1 MKKKFISSLLATFMV
16 FSLTSGVYAT
26 NTNNQPNIY
35 GKSAI
40 TLDMDTGEIIYAK
53 SPDDKMYP
61 ASTTKLITSLLLAEN
76 KNKDDNLIY
85 TKAAK
90 EQPEYS
96 LNKNL
101 HAISIGETMKAY
113 DAMDGLLLYSGND
126 VAYLIG
132 DNIGGNVEGFAK
144 LMNEKAKSLNLK
156 NSHFVN
162 PNGLHNKD
170 HYTTSYDL
178 SILGRAAYKNPWVS
192 ETMAK
197 KNSSISTSS
206 GTTFLI
212 ENRNKL
218 VGSKGCVGG
227 KTGYTAAAGRCLVAI
242 FDRDGRKILGV
253 VLNSLYDA
261 KDSFVFN
268 DMEKIIDWS
277 YTAEKNI
284 LHSKDSV
291 VATKNVSYKP
301 LLFMGPVKNINVPLS
316 VKEDVAYYNNVIN
329 KNELKESLSL
339 NTENPWKLTKSKNIG
354 KLTIKEREAKKEYK
368 LYSNLSKGT
377 IFKENILL
385 YLATLAIIILLF
397 IFIIFIIRFVNK
409 KNRRDKRNKRNKY
422 I

>member
-1 MKKKFISSLLATFMV
+1 MKKKFISSLLAVFMI
-16 FSLTSGVYAT
+16 FSTTSGVHAA
-26 NTNNQPNIY
+26 NANNQPNIY

-76 KNKDDNLIY
+76 KSKDDNLTY

-101 HAISIGETMKAY
+101 HSIDVGETMKAS

-132 DNIGGNVEGFAK
+132 DNIGGNREGFAK
-144 LMNEKAKSLNLK
+144 LMNKKAKSLNLK
-156 NSHFVN
+156 NSNFVN
-162 PNGLHNKD
+162 PNGLHDKN

-197 KNSSISTSS
+197 KNSSINTSKE
-206 GTTFLI
+206 TIFLI

-218 VGSKGCVGG
+218 LGTKGCIGG
-227 KTGYTAAAGRCLVAI
+227 KTGYTSAAGRCLVAI
-242 FDRDGRKILGV
+242 FDRGGRKILGV
-253 VLNSLYDA
+253 VLNSIYDA

-268 DMEKIIDWS
+268 DMDKIIDWS
-277 YTAEKNI
+277 YKTKKTV
-284 LHSKDSV
+284 LHKKDSV
-291 VATKNVSYKP
+291 IGTKTVSYKP
-301 LLFMGPVKNINVPLS
+301 LLFIGPKKTIDVPLTTN
-316 VKEDVAYYNNVIN
+316 EDITYYDNVIN
-329 KNELKESLSL
+329 KNELKESISL
-339 NTENPWKLTKSKNIG
+339 NSKNPRKLTKSDSIG
-354 KLTIKEREAKKEYK
+354 TLTVKERESKREYK

-377 IFKENILL
+377 ILKENILL
-385 YLATLAIIILLF
+385 YVATLAIIVVVFVL
-397 IFIIFIIRFVNK
+397 IFSIIRFI
-409 KNRRDKRNKRNKY
+409 NKRNRKNKRNRY

>member
-1 MKKKFISSLLATFMV
+1 MKKKIISSLLTTFMI
-16 FSLTSGVYAT
+16 FSLTSGVYAANE
-26 NTNNQPNIY
+26 NTQPNIY

-53 SPDDKMYP
+53 SPYDKMYP

-76 KNKDDNLIY
+76 KSKDDDLTY
-85 TKAAK
+85 TKDAK
-90 EQPEYS
+90 AQPEYS

-101 HAISIGETMKAY
+101 HPIDIGETMKAS

-132 DNIGGNVEGFAK
+132 DNVGGNREGFAK
-144 LMNEKAKSLNLK
+144 LMNDKAKSLNLK

-162 PNGLHNKD
+162 PNGLHDKN
-170 HYTTSYDL
+170 HYTTAYDL

-197 KNSSISTSS
+197 KTSSISTSK

-218 VGSKGCVGG
+218 VGTKGCVGG
-227 KTGYTAAAGRCLVAI
+227 KTGYTSAAGRCLVAI

-253 VLNSLYDA
+253 VLNSVYDA

-277 YTAEKNI
+277 YKAEKTI
-284 LHSKDSV
+284 LHNKDSV
-291 VATKNVSYKP
+291 IDTKTVSYRP
-301 LLFMGPVKNINVPLS
+301 LLFMGPVKTIDVPLT
-316 VKEDVAYYNNVIN
+316 VKEDITYYNNVIN
-329 KNELKESLSL
+329 KSELKESISL
-339 NTENPWKLTKSKNIG
+339 NSENPWKLTKSDSVG
-354 KLTIKEREAKKEYK
+354 KLTVKEREAKKEYK

-385 YLATLAIIILLF
+385 YLATFIIIIVLLVAIIS
-397 IFIIFIIRFVNK
+397 IIRFINK
-409 KNRRDKRNKRNKY
+409 RKRRNRRNRY

>member
-1 MKKKFISSLLATFMV
+1 MKKKFISSLLATFMI
-16 FSLTSGVYAT
+16 FSSTSGVYAANT
-26 NTNNQPNIY
+26 NTQPNIY

-76 KNKDDNLIY
+76 KNKDDDLTY
-85 TKAAK
+85 TKDAK
-90 EQPEYS
+90 DQPEYS

-101 HAISIGETMKAY
+101 HAISVGETMKAS

-132 DNIGGNVEGFAK
+132 DNIGGNREGFAK

-156 NSHFVN
+156 NSNFVN
-162 PNGLHNKD
+162 PNGLHHKD

-197 KNSSISTSS
+197 KNSSVSTSK

-227 KTGYTAAAGRCLVAI
+227 KTGYTSAAGRCLVAI
-242 FDRDGRKILGV
+242 FDRGGRKILGV
-253 VLNSLYDA
+253 VLNSVYDA
-261 KDSFVFN
+261 NDSFVFN

-277 YTAEKNI
+277 YKAEKTI
-284 LHSKDSV
+284 LHNKDSV
-291 VATKNVSYKP
+291 VGTKTVSYKP
-301 LLFMGPVKNINVPLS
+301 LIFIGPVKTIDVPLT

-329 KNELKESLSL
+329 KNELKESVSL
-339 NTENPWKLTKSKNIG
+339 NTENPWKLAKSDGVG
-354 KLTIKEREAKKEYK
+354 KLTIKEREAQKEYK
-368 LYSNLSKGT
+368 VYSNISKGT
-377 IFKENILL
+377 IFKENILI
-385 YLATLAIIILLF
+385 YLATLAIILVLF
-397 IFIIFIIRFVNK
+397 VVIVSIIRFVNG
-409 KNRRDKRNKRNKY
+409 RTRGNKRNKY

>member
-1 MKKKFISSLLATFMV
+1 MKKKFISSLLAAFMI
-16 FSLTSGVYAT
+16 FSTTSGVYAA
-26 NTNNQPNIY
+26 NTNSQPNIY

-76 KNKDDNLIY
+76 KNKDDDLTY

-101 HAISIGETMKAY
+101 HSIDVGETMKAS

-132 DNIGGNVEGFAK
+132 DNIGGNREGFAK
-144 LMNEKAKSLNLK
+144 LMNKKAKSLNLK
-156 NSHFVN
+156 NSNFVN
-162 PNGLHNKD
+162 PNGLHNKN

-197 KNSSISTSS
+197 KNSSISTSK
-206 GTTFLI
+206 GTVFLI

-218 VGSKGCVGG
+218 VGTKGCVGG
-227 KTGYTAAAGRCLVAI
+227 KTGYTSAAGRCLVAI
-242 FDRDGRKILGV
+242 FDRGGRKILGV
-253 VLNSLYDA
+253 VLNSVYDA
-261 KDSFVFN
+261 KDSFVFS

-277 YTAEKNI
+277 YKSEKTV
-284 LHSKDSV
+284 LHKKDSV
-291 VATKNVSYKP
+291 IGTKTVSYKP
-301 LLFMGPVKNINVPLS
+301 LLFMGPTKTIDIPLTTN
-316 VKEDVAYYNNVIN
+316 EDITYYDNVIN
-329 KNELKESLSL
+329 KNELKESISL
-339 NTENPWKLTKSKNIG
+339 NSKNPRKLTKSDSIG
-354 KLTIKEREAKKEYK
+354 TLTIKERESKREYK

-385 YLATLAIIILLF
+385 YVATLAIIVVLF
-397 IFIIFIIRFVNK
+397 VVIFSVIRFINK
-409 KNRRDKRNKRNKY
+409 KNRRNKRNRY